1 MYFLLNNI
9 LHSWV
14 LVDGLQ
20 CSPGG
25 VFKCCRVFM
34 KALLVTGHLMQREK
48 ILEGSWTALNRKE
61 LNSQLSNASAWEP
74 P

>member
-1 MYFLLNNI
+1 
-9 LHSWV
+9 
-14 LVDGLQ
+14 
-20 CSPGG
+20 
-25 VFKCCRVFM
+25 M